1 MEKFLMT
8 IKLKQTSKKKHRLL
22 YKPNNIIESRNNT
35 LLASNK
41 ISKTQID
48 TNSIFKTTTMNQST
62 IDNISNIHN
71 IERTLTT
78 SNDNHNKKKLR
89 IKEFISVTTKKKE
102 SKTDNE
108 NDTIENNNESI
119 KKIPIIKDNKTLIN
133 QFTKNK
139 ITRSRYKRKTPKIF
153 YEKAEIIRD
162 AFREN
167 QNLNIQNQPTNNI
180 ELNKILIN
188 SFGFNE
194 SLNFSKK
201 LFTMS
206 EKYYNILEI
215 MKKKRTKL
223 QIEHFDKLKYYLQC
237 KKSGKKTKEII
248 YSSNM
253 NKGDKWAKKFFK
265 TQYKDDKL
273 SNYEYEIFKMSQ
285 KMKLKKKI
293 HRNAEKFSNL
303 ILKMDSEPY
312 EMKNSNE
319 NNYDSSKEKVS
330 FKNLDRVVRL
340 RGIQKTG
347 KDFENNDFGLEVN
360 EKIKEEN
367 NKVKNMLILTLEQLG
382 PPKFIKSHFKS
393 TTIRKYQTVSGNLFG
408 A

>member
-1 MEKFLMT
+1 MR
-8 IKLKQTSKKKHRLL
+8 IKLKQTSKKKHHVLF
-22 YKPNNIIESRNNT
+22 KPNNTIESRNNT
-35 LLASNK
+35 LFNFNK
-41 ISKTQID
+41 ISKTQLD
-48 TNSIFKTTTMNQST
+48 TNSLFKTTTMNQST

-71 IERTLTT
+71 NERSLT
-78 SNDNHNKKKLR
+78 SSHENNNLKFNKK
-89 IKEFISVTTKKKE
+89 IKELVSEVSKKKE
-102 SKTDNE
+102 IKSDNE
-108 NDTIENNNESI
+108 YDTIDNNNESI
-119 KKIPIIKDNKTLIN
+119 TKIPIKKENNTLIN
-133 QFTKNK
+133 KLKTTTKL
-139 ITRSRYKRKTPKIF
+139 TRSRYKRKTPKIF

-285 KMKLKKKI
+285 KIKLKKKI

>member
-1 MEKFLMT
+1 MR
-8 IKLKQTSKKKHRLL
+8 IKLKQTSKKKHHVLF
-22 YKPNNIIESRNNT
+22 KPNNTIESRNNT
-35 LLASNK
+35 LFNFNK
-41 ISKTQID
+41 ISKTQLD
-48 TNSIFKTTTMNQST
+48 TNSLFKTTTMNQST

-71 IERTLTT
+71 NERSLT
-78 SNDNHNKKKLR
+78 SSHENNNLKFNKK
-89 IKEFISVTTKKKE
+89 IKELVSEVSKKKE
-102 SKTDNE
+102 IKSDNE
-108 NDTIENNNESI
+108 YDTIDNNNESI
-119 KKIPIIKDNKTLIN
+119 TKIPIKKENNTLIN
-133 QFTKNK
+133 KLKTTTKL
-139 ITRSRYKRKTPKIF
+139 TRSRYKRKTPKIF

-201 LFTMS
+201 MYTMS

-215 MKKKRTKL
+215 MKKRRTKL
-223 QIEHFDKLKYYLQC
+223 QIEHFDRVKYYLQC
-237 KKSGKKTKEII
+237 KKNGKKTKEIL
-248 YSSNM
+248 YSSTAH
-253 NKGDKWAKKFFK
+253 KEDKWAKKFFK

-393 TTIRKYQTVSGNLFG
+393 STIRTYQTVSGNLFG

>member
-1 MEKFLMT
+1 MR
-8 IKLKQTSKKKHRLL
+8 IKLKQTSKKKHHVLF
-22 YKPNNIIESRNNT
+22 KPNNTIESRNNT
-35 LLASNK
+35 LFNFNK
-41 ISKTQID
+41 ISKTQLD
-48 TNSIFKTTTMNQST
+48 TNSLFKTTTMNQST

-71 IERTLTT
+71 NERSLT
-78 SNDNHNKKKLR
+78 SSHENNNLKFNKK
-89 IKEFISVTTKKKE
+89 IKELVSEVSKKKE
-102 SKTDNE
+102 IKSDNE
-108 NDTIENNNESI
+108 YDTIDNNNESI
-119 KKIPIIKDNKTLIN
+119 TKIPIKKENNTLIN
-133 QFTKNK
+133 KLKTTTKL
-139 ITRSRYKRKTPKIF
+139 TRSRYKRKTPKIF

-237 KKSGKKTKEII
+237 KKNGKKTKEII

>member
-1 MEKFLMT
+1 MS
-8 IKLKQTSKKKHRLL
+8 IKLKQSPKRKHRLL
-22 YKPNNIIESRNNT
+22 YIPNYINESRNNKI
-35 LLASNK
+35 LDSNK
-41 ISKTQID
+41 ISKTHLD
-48 TNSIFKTTTMNQST
+48 SHTLLRTTTMNQST

-71 IERTLTT
+71 TERSLTT
-78 SNDNHNKKKLR
+78 SHDYNNNMKFKKK
-89 IKEFISVTTKKKE
+89 IKELISEEVTKSKE
-102 SKTDNE
+102 TKTDNE
-108 NDTIENNNESI
+108 NDTNGNNNELIS
-119 KKIPIIKDNKTLIN
+119 KIPKIKDNNNLIN
-133 QFTKNK
+133 NLKKNK
-139 ITRSRYKRKTPKIF
+139 LTRSRYKRKTPRIF

-162 AFREN
+162 TFREN

-201 LFTMS
+201 MYTMS

-215 MKKKRTKL
+215 MKKRRTKL
-223 QIEHFDKLKYYLQC
+223 QIEHFDRVKYYLQC
-237 KKSGKKTKEII
+237 KKNGKKTKEIL
-248 YSSNM
+248 YSSTAH
-253 NKGDKWAKKFFK
+253 KEDKWAKKFFK

-273 SNYEYEIFKMSQ
+273 SNYQYELFKINE
-285 KMKLKKKI
+285 KRKLKKKI
-293 HRNAEKFSNL
+293 HLNAEKFCDL

-312 EMKNSNE
+312 EMKNTNE
-319 NNYDSSKEKVS
+319 NNFDSSKEQVS
-330 FKNLDRVVRL
+330 FKNLDRVIRL

-360 EKIKEEN
+360 EKGKEEN
-367 NKVKNMLILTLEQLG
+367 NQVKNMLILTLEQLG

-393 TTIRKYQTVSGNLFG
+393 STIRTYQTVSGNLFG

>member
-1 MEKFLMT
+1 MR
-8 IKLKQTSKKKHRLL
+8 IKLKQTSKKKHHVLF
-22 YKPNNIIESRNNT
+22 KPNNTIESRNNT
-35 LLASNK
+35 LFNFNK
-41 ISKTQID
+41 ISKTQLD
-48 TNSIFKTTTMNQST
+48 TNSLFKTTTMNQST

-71 IERTLTT
+71 NERSLT
-78 SNDNHNKKKLR
+78 SSHENNNLKFNKK
-89 IKEFISVTTKKKE
+89 IKELVSEVSKKKE
-102 SKTDNE
+102 IKSDNE
-108 NDTIENNNESI
+108 YDTIDNNNESI
-119 KKIPIIKDNKTLIN
+119 TKIPIKKENNTLIN
-133 QFTKNK
+133 KLKTTTKL
-139 ITRSRYKRKTPKIF
+139 TRSRYKRKTPKIF

-223 QIEHFDKLKYYLQC
+223 QIEHFEKLKHYLQST
-237 KKSGKKTKEII
+237 KNGKKTKDIE
-248 YSSNM
+248 YTSNM
-253 NKGDKWAKKFFK
+253 QKEDKWAKKFFK

-360 EKIKEEN
+360 EKNKEEN